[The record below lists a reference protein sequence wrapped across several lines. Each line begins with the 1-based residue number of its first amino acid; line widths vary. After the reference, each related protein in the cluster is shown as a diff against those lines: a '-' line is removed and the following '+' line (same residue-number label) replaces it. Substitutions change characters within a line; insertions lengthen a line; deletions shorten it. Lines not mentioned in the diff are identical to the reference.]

1 MIHIGEIIQKA
12 SDHWADMPE
21 IPKDDYNLMNNHER
35 KVMGCLY
42 LVVGVVMIF
51 ATLLV
56 EILSMLYLYS

>member
-1 MIHIGEIIQKA
+1 MTHIGFISPNP
-12 SDHWADMPE
+12 SDKWADMPE
-21 IPKDDYNLMNNHER
+21 IPKEDYNTMTNHER

-56 EILSMLYLYS
+56 GILSMLYLYS

>member
-42 LVVGVVMIF
+42 LVVGMVMIF

-56 EILSMLYLYS
+56 GILSMLYLYS

>member
-21 IPKDDYNLMNNHER
+21 IPKDDYNVMNSHER

-42 LVVGVVMIF
+42 LVVGLAIIF
-51 ATLLV
+51 V
-56 EILSMLYLYS
+56 SLSVGIIIIYS

>member
-56 EILSMLYLYS
+56 GILSMLYLYS